1 MSTIYPELA
10 AALIRL
16 REVLCNSIEERKKSV
31 TEELFKVE
39 WVSITEDYPCRSV
52 AAVDSS
58 FILIESRVLPLY
70 AIQGI
75 SQVFEISEGR
85 IVVKLADRFYG
96 AGVMEA
102 ALGKH
107 AKRSYLKKAL
117 TMYAYLLEL
126 KSMDRLLGNS
136 PADLALLDGSLLSF
150 MLTRRD
156 VAEAV
161 KLRSLEGEVE
171 LSKVLRDKVEVLE
184 KLTESFTIAFVAKSS
199 SVNFYKLSYADFQL
213 FELAKIH
220 SIKPH
225 SELGYSKPMD
235 ITMSGEILRFLGLKE
250 TAIKGFLVTYVRLGR
265 GSQVFQLSVP
275 YIEKKPD
282 IGAVASCIKTFSPA
296 GYPLPLETVH
306 RLSKLSRKTLRDFL
320 IRIGMPIAS
329 GREIL
334 EI

>member
-16 REVLCNSIEERKKSV
+16 REVLYSLIEERKKSV

-75 SQVFEISEGR
+75 SQVFEINEGR
-85 IVVKLADRFYG
+85 IVVKLADRFYD

-102 ALGKH
+102 ELGKH
-107 AKRSYLKKAL
+107 AKKSYLKKAL

-161 KLRSLEGEVE
+161 KLRSLEGEVK

-220 SIKPH
+220 SIKPY

-235 ITMSGEILRFLGLKE
+235 VTMSGEILRFLGLKE
-250 TAIKGFLVTYVRLGR
+250 TAIKGFLVTYVRLGS

-320 IRIGMPIAS
+320 IRIGIPTAS

>member
-1 MSTIYPELA
+1 LSTIYPELA

-16 REVLCNSIEERKKSV
+16 REVLYSLIEERKKSV

-75 SQVFEISEGR
+75 SQVFEINEGR
-85 IVVKLADRFYG
+85 IVVKLADRFYD

-102 ALGKH
+102 ELGKH
-107 AKRSYLKKAL
+107 AKKSYLKKAL

-161 KLRSLEGEVE
+161 KLRSLEGEVK

-220 SIKPH
+220 SIKPY

-235 ITMSGEILRFLGLKE
+235 VTMSGEILRFLGLKE
-250 TAIKGFLVTYVRLGR
+250 TAIKGFLVTYVRLGS

-320 IRIGMPIAS
+320 IRIGIPTAS